1 MIVIVLLLV
10 IILLLMRMAPKRSRS
25 RGDSLTFGQ
34 NAMITIVC
42 FVVVLIFGLFLFF

>member
-10 IILLLMRMAPKRSRS
+10 IILLLMRMAPKRSRV
-25 RGDSLTFGQ
+25 DSSFTFRD
-34 NAMITIVC
+34 AMMTIVC